1 MNDVTVIGAGIAG
14 TAAALELA
22 RARTAGSVA
31 VIVGPAGAT
40 QLGPGVFDGA
50 PDDDARNVLGAL
62 GDAAYAL
69 GDCAV
74 ATLAGIVRSGT
85 GLDRALLDLGAIE
98 GEVLVPRSTRR
109 GWDADSLA
117 RTLSASPLARE
128 RGLSFRAIDAS
139 LVRYADERFLPDAAI
154 AARHDDPERAQW
166 LVERLRL
173 ALAPALAR
181 GRGEAATKI
190 GGVLLPPWLGATH
203 QRASALTTELG
214 LPCGEIVVGLAG
226 PAGFR
231 FAAARDRAFAEARV
245 RTVAGFVHS
254 VVEGTDFVIIE
265 LEDGATIETRACV
278 LATGGL
284 VGGGLRYE
292 PSDAMESAEY
302 PLEARPY
309 ARASIADVPVG
320 VRGRLLGAPGS
331 LFGVAPEA
339 IAWPFVEN
347 ADLERVGVLVDDDGR
362 VRGSKRL
369 FACGELVADRLRTW
383 FEAARSGAIA
393 ARSARAAVGGPVEA
407 ELRLSGDAAGRA
419 RSSG

>member
-1 MNDVTVIGAGIAG
+1 MNEVTVIGAGIAG

-22 RARTAGSVA
+22 RVIAADGVT

-40 QLGPGVFDGA
+40 QLGPGVFDGS

-62 GDAAYAL
+62 GASAYAL

-74 ATLAGIVRSGT
+74 ATLAGIVRTGT
-85 GLDRALLDLGAIE
+85 GRDRALLDLGALE
-98 GEVLVPRSTRR
+98 GEVLVPRSTRQ
-109 GWDADSLA
+109 GWDADALA
-117 RTLSASPLARE
+117 RTLSASPFARE
-128 RGLSFRAIDAS
+128 RGLAFRAFDAS

-154 AARHDDPERAQW
+154 AARHDDAERAQW
-166 LVERLRL
+166 LVERLRI
-173 ALAPALAR
+173 ALAAAHAS
-181 GRGEAATKI
+181 GEARTKI
-190 GGVLLPPWLGATH
+190 AGVLLPPWLGATH
-203 QRASALTTELG
+203 QRASALTAELG
-214 LPCGEIVVGLAG
+214 VPCGEIVVGLAG

-245 RTVAGFVHS
+245 RTIAGFVHG
-254 VVEGTDFVIIE
+254 VVEGTDSVVIE
-265 LEDGATIETRACV
+265 LEHGAKIETRACV

-347 ADLERVGVLVDDDGR
+347 ADLERVGVLVEDDGG
-362 VRGSKRL
+362 VRDSKRL
-369 FACGELVADRLRTW
+369 FACGELVADRVRSW

-393 ARSARAAVGGPVEA
+393 ARSAGASASAHVDAG
-407 ELRLSGDAAGRA
+407 LRLSADAADRA

>member
-22 RARTAGSVA
+22 RANAAGGVT

-40 QLGPGVFDGA
+40 QLGPGVFDGS

-62 GDAAYAL
+62 GASAYAF

-74 ATLAGIVRSGT
+74 ATLAGIVRTGT
-85 GLDRALLDLGAIE
+85 GRDRALLDLAALE
-98 GEVLVPRSTRR
+98 GDVLLPRSTRQ
-109 GWDADSLA
+109 GWDADALA

-128 RGLSFRAIDAS
+128 RRLAFRAFDAS
-139 LVRYADERFLPDAAI
+139 LVRYADERFLPDATI
-154 AARHDDPERAQW
+154 AARHDDAERAAW
-166 LVERLRL
+166 LAGRLRIAL
-173 ALAPALAR
+173 ALASGSA
-181 GRGEAATKI
+181 GKI
-190 GGVLLPPWLGATH
+190 GGVLLPPWLGAIH
-203 QRASALTTELG
+203 QRASALTAELG
-214 LPCGEIVVGLAG
+214 VPCGEIVVGLAG

-245 RTVAGFVHS
+245 RTIAGFVRS
-254 VVEGTDFVIIE
+254 VVEDTDSVMIE
-265 LEDGATIETRACV
+265 LEDGAKIETRACV

-347 ADLERVGVLVDDDGR
+347 ADLERVGVLVEDDAR
-362 VRGSKRL
+362 VRGSKRM
-369 FACGELVADRLRTW
+369 FACGELVADRARSW

-393 ARSARAAVGGPVEA
+393 GRSARATAPVDA
-407 ELRLSGDAAGRA
+407 GLRLSEDAAGRA